1 MMMFV
6 AGILI
11 GFSTGAV
18 MIVVVACDISSGDAE
33 RKDKRK

>member
-1 MMMFV
+1 MMMFA

-18 MIVVVACDISSGDAE
+18 LIVVAACVISSGDAE

>member
-18 MIVVVACDISSGDAE
+18 MIVVVACVISSGDAE

>member
-1 MMMFV
+1 MMMFA
-6 AGILI
+6 AGLLI

-18 MIVVVACDISSGDAE
+18 MIVVVACVISAGDAE